1 MANTYAGEVAIT
13 WKGRDYVFRPTLAA
27 MAELGEP
34 REIVETL
41 HRVQRPN
48 VDGFMAALAVLA
60 ACYVGDPDDLDRL
73 IGCLREVRGRLRYV
87 MGAVPA
93 HDIHVL
99 GARLAISG
107 IVGDPKPRKGGGGQP
122 LRELDPADFVGAA
135 QAHLGLS
142 AGDAW
147 QMTMVEFQRA
157 MDAKFPDPKAQKEKD
172 MPSKESAA
180 ASVAHVTSLRAR
192 ARKRPSRQ

>member
-1 MANTYAGEVAIT
+1 MANTYAGEVAIC
-13 WKGRDYVFRPTLAA
+13 WRGRDHVFRPTLAA

-34 REIVETL
+34 QEIVETL
-41 HRVQRPN
+41 HRVQHPS
-48 VDGFMAALAVLA
+48 VDGFVAAMAVLA
-60 ACYVGDPDDLDRL
+60 ACYAGDADDLDRL
-73 IGCLREVRGRLRYV
+73 IGCFREVKGRLRYV

-107 IVGDPKPRKGGGGQP
+107 IVGDPKPRKGGGTP
-122 LRELDPADFVGAA
+122 LRELDPAEFAGAA

-147 QMTMVEFQRA
+147 QMTMIEFQRA

-180 ASVAHVTSLRAR
+180 ASVAHVISLRTKAK
-192 ARKRPSRQ
+192 KRPRRQ